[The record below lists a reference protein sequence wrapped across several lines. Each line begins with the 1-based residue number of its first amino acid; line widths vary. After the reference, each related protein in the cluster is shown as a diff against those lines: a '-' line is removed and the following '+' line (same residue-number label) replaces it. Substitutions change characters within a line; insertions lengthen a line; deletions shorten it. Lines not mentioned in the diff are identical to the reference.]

1 MLLNACL
8 TTFSPKAM
16 IGLDFAKTSVR
27 LLMRFSSI
35 SPSPLPFGFTW
46 FETRFLSPH
55 ETSPEPGKSL
65 IQVLCRE
72 YGYREVHQVGSH
84 VVLETDSPVHH
95 RIPIPDHNPLRIGTL
110 NAILRAVSR
119 AKGIDK
125 REIVALL

>member
-1 MLLNACL
+1 M
-8 TTFSPKAM
+8 K
-16 IGLDFAKTSVR
+16 
-27 LLMRFSSI
+27 
-35 SPSPLPFGFTW
+35 LP
-46 FETRFLSPH
+46 RNL
-55 ETSPEPGKSL
+55 PGKSL

-84 VVLETDSPVHH
+84 VVLETDSPVHY